1 MIDNNNFKNKTKQ
14 QKKTVDS
21 PKDTPRWLDG
31 VGDKRLTY

>member
-1 MIDNNNFKNKTKQ
+1 MIDNNNLQNKTTT
-14 QKKTVDS
+14 KKTVDS